1 MEISTEFLLYMSFIG
16 GVSTALMQLLK
27 NALTLPKKYVPLLT
41 LGLGVLLALIPFPFV
56 DVALAERIWAGALS
70 GLGGTGIFEAIRQ
83 DKQGKTKE
91 TKAVG

>member
-27 NALTLPKKYVPLLT
+27 NALPLPKNYVPLLT
-41 LGLGVLLALIPFPFV
+41 LAVGVLLALIPFPFV

-70 GLGGTGIFEAIRQ
+70 GLGGTGLFEAVRR
-83 DKQGKTKE
+83 DKKGT